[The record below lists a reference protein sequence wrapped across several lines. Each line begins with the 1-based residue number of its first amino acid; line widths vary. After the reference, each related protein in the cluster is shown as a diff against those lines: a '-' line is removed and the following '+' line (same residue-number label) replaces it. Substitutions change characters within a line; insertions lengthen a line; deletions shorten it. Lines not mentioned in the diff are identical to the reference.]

1 MRLLR
6 AARRQLGFPT
16 EVEGK
21 FQVMLVYTLPTG
33 DMTAGF
39 AFVLG
44 RQAQAKFER
53 KNLYTFSDVILLQV
67 TLYIPIT
74 NNYVLSHNTCL

>member
-1 MRLLR
+1 
-6 AARRQLGFPT
+6 
-16 EVEGK
+16 
-21 FQVMLVYTLPTG
+21 MLVYTLPTG

-67 TLYIPIT
+67 TLYIYQLQTITFYPIT
-74 NNYVLSHNTCL
+74 PACKIYKHL